1 MKKSLL
7 LLVSFLFVLCF
18 SNISNATRFEIGSG
32 GSLFFG
38 GFGGGSYDVNAI
50 SRSFDLGA
58 GEKSGPLDFFRVNV
72 TSPLAGGLGTVD
84 AAIQMTAPADEY
96 LTDQGDYLGLSVQGT
111 GWLSWLS
118 LTVGRI
124 SWGAPVSVAYG
135 NGGLLELDLFDFE
148 SV

>member
-7 LLVSFLFVLCF
+7 LLVPFLFVICF
-18 SNISNATRFEIGSG
+18 SNISNATLFTIGDG

-38 GFGGGSYDVNAI
+38 GFGGGSYSVDAI
-50 SRSFDLGA
+50 ARSFNLDEG
-58 GEKSGPLDFFRVNV
+58 KISGPLDFFRVNV

-111 GWLSWLS
+111 GAACL
-118 LTVGRI
+118 V
-124 SWGAPVSVAYG
+124 
-135 NGGLLELDLFDFE
+135 
-148 SV
+148 